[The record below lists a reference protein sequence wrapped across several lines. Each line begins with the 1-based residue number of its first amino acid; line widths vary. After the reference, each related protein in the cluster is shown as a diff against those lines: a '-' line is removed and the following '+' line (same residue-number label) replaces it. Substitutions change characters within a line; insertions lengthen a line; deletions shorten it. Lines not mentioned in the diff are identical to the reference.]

1 LIPSI
6 ITSNI
11 FQITSAIDA
20 IKDVQIKLAD
30 WLPFFV
36 SILVVIIGVF
46 LTYDRNIAIEEKK
59 RQYELKKQTYLEL
72 LDCLIEAQKVWDE
85 VRELDALKNDNSVE
99 QSEDVKRAVLR
110 RYNKNTLY
118 KLNLIEYKFRL
129 CGGSDEIYK
138 IIYDTVGNPDNFIN
152 PEQAN
157 NIFKNELV
165 PAMKKDLTKRLLA
178 NFHG

>member
-1 LIPSI
+1 
-6 ITSNI
+6 
-11 FQITSAIDA
+11 
-20 IKDVQIKLAD
+20 
-30 WLPFFV
+30 
-36 SILVVIIGVF
+36 
-46 LTYDRNIAIEEKK
+46 
-59 RQYELKKQTYLEL
+59 

-129 CGGSDEIYK
+129 CGGSEEIYK

-165 PAMKKDLTKRLLA
+165 PAMKKDLTKIEISWWKIWRR
-178 NFHG
+178 